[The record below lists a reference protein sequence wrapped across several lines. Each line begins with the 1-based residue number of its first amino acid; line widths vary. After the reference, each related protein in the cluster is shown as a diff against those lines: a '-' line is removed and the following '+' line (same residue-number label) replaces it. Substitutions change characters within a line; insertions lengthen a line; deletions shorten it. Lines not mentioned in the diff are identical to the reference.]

1 VLPEDTRTV
10 AQARLHIL
18 LAGRRGGSRSGRDI
32 GRQSTYRGSG
42 RAGRTRRVPGSL
54 DPRSWPEAG
63 GRGRPTAASDA
74 CSTRQHLQSVGHG
87 SRRPGSP
94 GGAQQVT
101 GWGLRASEI
110 APEDLVSHVDAH
122 LAPQAHGVG
131 HTLLRRV
138 NVDLLAGTQ
147 AEPLAYPRR
156 RCRRRRRGRGRVGS
170 R

>member
-1 VLPEDTRTV
+1 VAVREAVAISGDRVLIEEAV
-10 AQARLHIL
+10 EQVELEEFLGH
-18 LAGRRGGSRSGRDI
+18 
-32 GRQSTYRGSG
+32 STL
-42 RAGRTRRVPGSL
+42 VPG
-54 DPRSWPEAG
+54 PRLEGAVDLL
-63 GRGRPTAASDA
+63 RRPMPAQPVSTSRASDM
-74 CSTRQHLQSVGHG
+74 GP
-87 SRRPGSP
+87 RRPGSP

-147 AEPLAYPRR
+147 AEPLASHVE
-156 RCRRRRRGRGRVGS
+156 GAVGGDVGADGWVVDD
-170 R
+170 